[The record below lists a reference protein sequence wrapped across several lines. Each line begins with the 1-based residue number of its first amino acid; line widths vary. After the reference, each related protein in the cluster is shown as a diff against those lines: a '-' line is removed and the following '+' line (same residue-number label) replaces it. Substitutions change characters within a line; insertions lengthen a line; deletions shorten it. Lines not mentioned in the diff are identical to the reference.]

1 MTDLKNLSRSI
12 QSLTRR
18 EFIQFCSIG
27 LAGLIMPE
35 PVMSYLDKE
44 SGGDDALYGRVTL
57 SGHTLYRKPD
67 PGSEFLQKMAF
78 DSLWRITGVIV
89 GPDPSQS
96 NRIWYELDGLGYA
109 HSGRIQPVKK
119 QWNFSETVIT
129 EGGCLGEV
137 TMPYV
142 DAYSSPDEDRS
153 FLYRFYYASTF
164 WILSRVQGPGRTAWY
179 ELLDDK
185 LYRSYYVPASHMR
198 LVPDDELTAISPD
211 VRADDK
217 QIVIDLATQTLTAY
231 EGDKAVYLCRIS
243 SGVRLKEGGFATP
256 KGIFR
261 TILKRPCRHMSN
273 PASEFGTGFD
283 LPGVP
288 WVSYFTSD
296 GVALHGAYW
305 HNNYGVPSS
314 HGCVNMTPEGAK
326 WIYRWTDP
334 TVPPDNYVF
343 SGSYGT
349 QVLIE

>member
-1 MTDLKNLSRSI
+1 MTDVKELSRSI
-12 QSLTRR
+12 QSFSRR
-18 EFIQFCSIG
+18 EFIKFCGAG
-27 LAGLIMPE
+27 LAGLLMPE
-35 PVMSYLDKE
+35 PVLSFLDKE
-44 SGGDDALYGRVTL
+44 GGGDDTLFGRITL
-57 SGHTLYRKPD
+57 AGHTLYRKPD

-78 DSLWRITGVIV
+78 DSLWRITGVTV
-89 GPDPSQS
+89 GPDPSQA
-96 NRIWYELDGLGYA
+96 NRIWYELGGLGYA

-119 QWNFSETVIT
+119 QWNFSETVIP

-142 DAYSSPDEDRS
+142 DAYSSPDEGRI

-185 LYRSYYVPASHMR
+185 FYRSYYVPASHMR

-211 VRADDK
+211 TRADDK

-231 EGDKAVYLCRIS
+231 EGEKAVYLARIS

-261 TILKRPCRHMSN
+261 TIRKRPCRHMSN
-273 PASEFGTGFD
+273 AASEFGTGFD

-343 SGSYGT
+343 SGAYGT
-349 QVLIE
+349 QVIVQ